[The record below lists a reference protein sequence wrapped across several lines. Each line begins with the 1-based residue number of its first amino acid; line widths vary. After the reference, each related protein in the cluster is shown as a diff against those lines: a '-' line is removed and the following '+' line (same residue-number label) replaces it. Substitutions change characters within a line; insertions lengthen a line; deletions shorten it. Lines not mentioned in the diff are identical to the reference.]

1 MAGAGKAIVMS
12 LLDKACVRRAGLLL
26 AGPMLV
32 MALLVAACS
41 QQEPD
46 STGSID
52 DCARNLFPSYD
63 PKIYD
68 QCVAVCKKCQRGIA
82 TTCTTSCTLK
92 GAR

>member
-1 MAGAGKAIVMS
+1 MMTS
-12 LLDKACVRRAGLLL
+12 LLDNACMRCIGLSL
-26 AGPMLV
+26 AIAFV
-32 MALLVAACS
+32 VAACS

-46 STGSID
+46 STGSVD
-52 DCARNLFPSYD
+52 DCARKLFPAYN

-68 QCVAVCKKCQRGIA
+68 QCVAVCKQCQRGVA

>member
-1 MAGAGKAIVMS
+1 MG
-12 LLDKACVRRAGLLL
+12 LLKRPCVRRVGLLL
-26 AGPMLV
+26 AV
-32 MALLVAACS
+32 ALSVVACS

-52 DCARNLFPSYD
+52 DCARNLFPSYN

>member
-1 MAGAGKAIVMS
+1 MS
-12 LLDKACVRRAGLLL
+12 LLDKACVRCAGLLV
-26 AGPMLV
+26 A
-32 MALLVAACS
+32 MALAVAGCS

-52 DCARNLFPSYD
+52 DCARNLFPAYN

-68 QCVAVCKKCQRGIA
+68 QCVAVCKKCQRGIT

>member
-1 MAGAGKAIVMS
+1 MS
-12 LLDKACVRRAGLLL
+12 LLDKSCVPVVGLLL
-26 AGPMLV
+26 AAGIV
-32 MALLVAACS
+32 VAACS
-41 QQEPD
+41 QREPEA
-46 STGSID
+46 TGSID

-68 QCVAVCKKCQRGIA
+68 QCVAVCKKCQRGIT

>member
-1 MAGAGKAIVMS
+1 MAAGAGEAIVMGP
-12 LLDKACVRRAGLLL
+12 LDKNCMRRVGLLL
-26 AGPMLV
+26 AI
-32 MALLVAACS
+32 ALLAAGCS
-41 QQEPD
+41 QQEPE

-52 DCARNLFPSYD
+52 DCARNLFPSYN

-68 QCVAVCKKCQRGIA
+68 QCVAVCKKCERGIT

>member
-1 MAGAGKAIVMS
+1 MS
-12 LLDKACVRRAGLLL
+12 LLEPPCIRRVGLWL
-26 AGPMLV
+26 AV
-32 MALLVAACS
+32 AVVIAACS
-41 QQEPD
+41 QQDPD

-52 DCARNLFPSYD
+52 DCARNLFPSYN

-68 QCVAVCKKCQRGIA
+68 QCVAVCKQCKHGIT

>member
-1 MAGAGKAIVMS
+1 MGGAGKAVLMS
-12 LLDKACVRRAGLLL
+12 LLDPPCVRRVGLML
-26 AGPMLV
+26 AA
-32 MALLVAACS
+32 ALMVAACS

-46 STGSID
+46 ATGSID
-52 DCARNLFPSYD
+52 DCARNLFPSYK

-68 QCVAVCKKCQRGIA
+68 QCVAVCKKCQRGIT

>member
-1 MAGAGKAIVMS
+1 MGGAGKAIAMS
-12 LLDKACVRRAGLLL
+12 LLEPPRIRRVGLLL
-26 AGPMLV
+26 ALALV
-32 MALLVAACS
+32 IAACS
-41 QQEPD
+41 QQEPE
-46 STGSID
+46 SVGSIE

-68 QCVAVCKKCQRGIA
+68 QCVAVCKKCQRGIT